1 MTTTGARGPA
11 LAERPRADLPVT
23 PMIWQRT
30 DRVGTELVFPRGA
43 RPSGSAIVA
52 GTRAYTLTW
61 NAEVAPDSE
70 VTSLHLTCQGDGWSR
85 ELRIG
90 RAESGWTCRAEHAGD
105 AGDLPFAG
113 TEQLDAL
120 DPAAVLR
127 LADSPIFIAWSVR
140 KLGLTVKSGP
150 VTVPVVRVQLPSLAV
165 VLGTV
170 TYHLVSPQRLRITG
184 DWPAATFELDD
195 AGMVVYQAGH
205 LRLAR

>member
-1 MTTTGARGPA
+1 MTTTSARGSA
-11 LAERPRADLPVT
+11 LAERPRADLPVS
-23 PMIWQRT
+23 PMVWQRT

-52 GTRAYTLTW
+52 GSRAYSLTW
-61 NAEVAPDSE
+61 NAEVTAASE
-70 VTSLHLTCQGDGWSR
+70 VKSLHVTSQGDGWSR
-85 ELRIG
+85 ELRIA

-113 TEQLDAL
+113 TEQLDVI

-127 LADSPIFIAWSVR
+127 LADSPIFIAWAVR
-140 KLGLTVKSGP
+140 NLGLTVKSGP
-150 VTVPVVRVQLPSLAV
+150 VSVPVVRVQVPSLAV
-165 VLGTV
+165 VPGTV

-184 DWPAATFELDD
+184 DWPAATFELDE

>member
-1 MTTTGARGPA
+1 MTMTGARGPA

-30 DRVGTELVFPRGA
+30 DRVGTELVFPRGS

-52 GTRAYTLTW
+52 GSRAYTLTW
-61 NAEVAPDSE
+61 NAELTPASD
-70 VTSLHLTCQGDGWSR
+70 VTSLHVRCQGDGWSR

-90 RAESGWTCRAEHAGD
+90 RTQTGWSCRAEQSGD
-105 AGDLPFAG
+105 AGDLPPAG
-113 TEQLDAL
+113 TEHLDTI
-120 DPAAVLR
+120 DPSAVLR
-127 LADSPIFIAWSVR
+127 LADSAIFVAWAAR
-140 KLGLTVKSGP
+140 RIGLTVKSGP
-150 VTVPVVRVQLPSLAV
+150 VGVPVVRVQVPSLAV
-165 VLGTV
+165 VPGNV